1 MDSGFMQIEDVVAW
15 MLKRPS
21 LYKGFHNKP
30 QPRTTPS
37 CMPLEPQAQM
47 MIQSYHAIFERETS

>member
-1 MDSGFMQIEDVVAW
+1 MQIEDVVAW